1 MADKKVYRYPYTLI
15 TDSTDYLQIDIVEYV
30 PILSNTGSFTGR
42 PGTRR
47 VNNGTKRLKTI
58 LLPIPSNIQDGN
70 ATRFGD
76 SSLNSIAG
84 AALAG
89 IVKVMESGKAL
100 GNGGNFGEALGS
112 EASQAVQNTVN
123 SMGGIAGAQGFATR
137 FLASKAIGILGANV
151 TPDQI
156 LARQQGEILNPN
168 LELLFNG
175 PTLRSFRFQ
184 FKMTPRNDLE
194 GKEIKDLIR
203 CIKKNMAPKV
213 RGTTI
218 RNTANDIGNNV
229 NNTTFLKTPNVFELR
244 YRKGKGNHDFL
255 HSFKQCFLESINVN
269 YTGDGTYA
277 TYHDGTPVSIIM
289 DLTFKEIE
297 PIYDIDYDEEFVGP
311 LRSGSEAVKGAP
323 GGVGY

>member
-30 PILSNTGSFTGR
+30 PILSNTGSFAGR

-47 VNNGTKRLKTI
+47 VNNGTKRLETI

-70 ATRFGD
+70 ATKFGD

-84 AALAG
+84 AALGGIIKTMEAG
-89 IVKVMESGKAL
+89 STLK
-100 GNGGNFGEALGS
+100 FGEIKNAIEQGL
-112 EASQAVQNTVN
+112 ADTANA
-123 SMGGIAGAQGFATR
+123 GGGLAGAQGFVTR
-137 FLASKAIGILGANV
+137 SLASKAIGILGANV
-151 TPDQI
+151 TADQI

-184 FKMTPRNDLE
+184 FKMTPRNADE
-194 GKEIKDLIR
+194 GGEIKQLIR

-213 RGTTI
+213 KGTNI
-218 RNTANDIGNNV
+218 RNTPNDIGDNA

-244 YRKGKGNHDFL
+244 YRQGNIDHQFL

-277 TYHDGTPVSIIM
+277 TYDNGTPVSIIM

-297 PIYDIDYDEEFVGP
+297 PIYDIDYDVQ
-311 LRSGSEAVKGAP
+311 

>member
-30 PILSNTGSFTGR
+30 PVLSNTGNFAGR

-47 VNNGTKRLKTI
+47 VNNGTKRLETI

-70 ATRFGD
+70 ATKFGD

-84 AALAG
+84 AALGG
-89 IVKVMESGKAL
+89 IVNTMEAGATLNLGKVGQKFTEGLADTA
-100 GNGGNFGEALGS
+100 NAGGGL
-112 EASQAVQNTVN
+112 
-123 SMGGIAGAQGFATR
+123 AGAQGFVTR
-137 FLASKAIGILGANV
+137 SLASKAIGILGANV
-151 TPDQI
+151 TADQI

-194 GKEIKDLIR
+194 GQEIKQLIR

-213 RGTTI
+213 KGTNI
-218 RNTANDIGNNV
+218 RNTPNDIGDNA

-244 YRKGKGNHDFL
+244 YRQGNGDHQFL

-297 PIYDIDYDEEFVGP
+297 PIYDIDYDVQ
-311 LRSGSEAVKGAP
+311 

>member
-30 PILSNTGSFTGR
+30 PILSNTGSFAGR

-70 ATRFGD
+70 ATKFGD

-84 AALAG
+84 AALGG
-89 IVKVMESGKAL
+89 IVNTMEGGVTLNL
-100 GNGGNFGEALGS
+100 GEVGNRIRQGLADTANAGGGL
-112 EASQAVQNTVN
+112 
-123 SMGGIAGAQGFATR
+123 AGAQGFVTR
-137 FLASKAIGILGANV
+137 SLASKAIGILGANV
-151 TPDQI
+151 TADQI

-194 GKEIKDLIR
+194 GGEIKELIR

-213 RGTTI
+213 RGTNI
-218 RNTANDIGNNV
+218 RNTPNDIGDNA

-244 YRKGKGNHDFL
+244 YRQGNGDHQFL

-277 TYHDGTPVSIIM
+277 TYDDGTPVSIIM

-323 GGVGY
+323 RGVGY

>member
-30 PILSNTGSFTGR
+30 PILSNTGSFAGR

-47 VNNGTKRLKTI
+47 VNNGTKRLETI

-70 ATRFGD
+70 ATKFGD

-84 AALAG
+84 AAL
-89 IVKVMESGKAL
+89 
-100 GNGGNFGEALGS
+100 
-112 EASQAVQNTVN
+112 
-123 SMGGIAGAQGFATR
+123 GGIIKTMEAGATLNLGEVGNQISQGLTDTANAGGGLAGAQGFVTR
-137 FLASKAIGILGANV
+137 SLASKAIGILGANV
-151 TPDQI
+151 TADQI

-184 FKMTPRNDLE
+184 FKMTPRNADE
-194 GKEIKDLIR
+194 GGEIKQLIR

-213 RGTTI
+213 KGTNI
-218 RNTANDIGNNV
+218 RNTANDIGDNA

-244 YRKGKGNHDFL
+244 YRQGNGDHQFL

-297 PIYDIDYDEEFVGP
+297 PIYDIDYDVQ
-311 LRSGSEAVKGAP
+311 

>member
-15 TDSTDYLQIDIVEYV
+15 AESTDYLQIDIVEYV
-30 PILSNTGSFTGR
+30 PILSNTGNFAGR

-47 VNNGTKRLKTI
+47 VNNGTKRLETI

-70 ATRFGD
+70 ATKFGD

-84 AALAG
+84 AAL
-89 IVKVMESGKAL
+89 
-100 GNGGNFGEALGS
+100 
-112 EASQAVQNTVN
+112 
-123 SMGGIAGAQGFATR
+123 GGIINTMEAGATLNLGKVGQKFTEGLADTANAGGGLAGAQGFVTR
-137 FLASKAIGILGANV
+137 SLASKAIGILGANI
-151 TPDQI
+151 TADQI

-194 GKEIKDLIR
+194 GQEIKQLIR

-213 RGTTI
+213 KGTNI
-218 RNTANDIGNNV
+218 RNTPNDIGDNA

-244 YRKGKGNHDFL
+244 YRQGNGDHQFL

-297 PIYDIDYDEEFVGP
+297 PIYDIDYDVQ
-311 LRSGSEAVKGAP
+311 

>member
-30 PILSNTGSFTGR
+30 PVLSNTGSFAGR

-47 VNNGTKRLKTI
+47 VNNGTKRLETI

-70 ATRFGD
+70 ATKFGD

-84 AALAG
+84 AAL
-89 IVKVMESGKAL
+89 
-100 GNGGNFGEALGS
+100 
-112 EASQAVQNTVN
+112 
-123 SMGGIAGAQGFATR
+123 GGIIKTMEAGATLNLGEIKNAIEQGLADTANAGGGLTGAQGFVTR
-137 FLASKAIGILGANV
+137 SLASKAIGILGANV
-151 TPDQI
+151 TADQI

-194 GKEIKDLIR
+194 GQEIKQLIR

-213 RGTTI
+213 KGTNI
-218 RNTANDIGNNV
+218 RNTPNDIGDNA

-244 YRKGKGNHDFL
+244 YRQGNGDHQFL

-277 TYHDGTPVSIIM
+277 TYDDGTPVSIIM

-297 PIYDIDYDEEFVGP
+297 PIYDIDYDVQ
-311 LRSGSEAVKGAP
+311 

>member
-30 PILSNTGSFTGR
+30 PILSNTGSFAGR

-47 VNNGTKRLKTI
+47 VNNGTKRLETI

-70 ATRFGD
+70 ATKFGD

-84 AALAG
+84 AAL
-89 IVKVMESGKAL
+89 
-100 GNGGNFGEALGS
+100 
-112 EASQAVQNTVN
+112 
-123 SMGGIAGAQGFATR
+123 GGIIKTMEAGSTLNLGEVGNQISQGLADTANAGGGLAGAQGFVTR
-137 FLASKAIGILGANV
+137 SLASKAIGILGANV
-151 TPDQI
+151 TADQI

-184 FKMTPRNDLE
+184 FKMTPRNFDE
-194 GKEIKDLIR
+194 GQEIKQLIR

-213 RGTTI
+213 KGTNI
-218 RNTANDIGNNV
+218 RNTPNDIGDNA

-244 YRKGKGNHDFL
+244 YRQGNGDHQFL

-277 TYHDGTPVSIIM
+277 TYDDGTPVSIIM

-297 PIYDIDYDEEFVGP
+297 PIYDIDYDVQ
-311 LRSGSEAVKGAP
+311 

>member
-30 PILSNTGSFTGR
+30 PIVSNTGSFSGR

-47 VNNGTKRLKTI
+47 GNSGTKRLKTI

-70 ATRFGD
+70 STKFGD

-84 AALAG
+84 AALSG
-89 IVKVMESGKAL
+89 IKDIMETGKAL
-100 GNGGNFGEALGS
+100 GGDGDFIQSMTTALGGTAES
-112 EASQAVQNTVN
+112 VGGAV
-123 SMGGIAGAQGFATR
+123 GGVAGAQGFVTR
-137 FLASKAIGILGANV
+137 SLASKAIGILGANI

-156 LARQQGEILNPN
+156 LARQSGEILNPN

-184 FKMTPRNDLE
+184 FKMIPRNKDE
-194 GKEIKDLIR
+194 SDEIKQLIR
-203 CIKKNMAPKV
+203 CIKMHMAPKV
-213 RGTTI
+213 KGTTI
-218 RNTANDIGNNV
+218 EN
-229 NNTTFLKTPNVFELR
+229 TFLKTPDVFELR
-244 YRKGKGNHDFL
+244 YRQGNQDHQFL
-255 HSFKQCFLESINVN
+255 HSFKQCFLESISVN

-277 TYHDGTPVSIIM
+277 TYDDGTPVSILM

-297 PIYDIDYDEEFVGP
+297 PIYDIDYD
-311 LRSGSEAVKGAP
+311 SNST
-323 GGVGY
+323 GVGY

>member
-30 PILSNTGSFTGR
+30 PVLSNTGNFAGR

-47 VNNGTKRLKTI
+47 VNNGTKRLETI

-70 ATRFGD
+70 ATKFGD

-84 AALAG
+84 AAL
-89 IVKVMESGKAL
+89 
-100 GNGGNFGEALGS
+100 
-112 EASQAVQNTVN
+112 
-123 SMGGIAGAQGFATR
+123 GGIIKTMEAGSTLNLGEVGNRINQGLADTANAGGGLAGAQGFVTR
-137 FLASKAIGILGANV
+137 SLASKAIGILGANV
-151 TPDQI
+151 TADQI

-184 FKMTPRNDLE
+184 FKMTPRNFDE
-194 GKEIKDLIR
+194 GQEIKQLIR

-213 RGTTI
+213 KGTNI
-218 RNTANDIGNNV
+218 RNTPNDIGDNA

-244 YRKGKGNHDFL
+244 YRQGNGDHQFL

-297 PIYDIDYDEEFVGP
+297 PIYDIDYDVQ
-311 LRSGSEAVKGAP
+311 

>member
-30 PILSNTGSFTGR
+30 PILSNTGSFAGR

-70 ATRFGD
+70 ATKFGD

-84 AALAG
+84 AALGG
-89 IVKVMESGKAL
+89 IVNTMEAGATLNL
-100 GNGGNFGEALGS
+100 GEVGNRIRQGLADTANAGGGL
-112 EASQAVQNTVN
+112 
-123 SMGGIAGAQGFATR
+123 AGAQGFVTR
-137 FLASKAIGILGANV
+137 SLASKAIGILGANV
-151 TPDQI
+151 TADQI

-194 GKEIKDLIR
+194 GGEIKELIR

-213 RGTTI
+213 RGTNI
-218 RNTANDIGNNV
+218 RNTPNDIGDNA

-244 YRKGKGNHDFL
+244 YRQGNGDHQFL

-277 TYHDGTPVSIIM
+277 TYDDGTPVSIIM

-323 GGVGY
+323 RGVGY

>member
-30 PILSNTGSFTGR
+30 PVLSNTGNFAGR

-47 VNNGTKRLKTI
+47 VNNGTKRLETI

-70 ATRFGD
+70 ATKFGD

-84 AALAG
+84 AAL
-89 IVKVMESGKAL
+89 
-100 GNGGNFGEALGS
+100 
-112 EASQAVQNTVN
+112 
-123 SMGGIAGAQGFATR
+123 GGIIKTMEAGSTLNLGEVGNRINQGLADTANAGGGLAGAQGFVTR
-137 FLASKAIGILGANV
+137 SLASKAIGILGANV
-151 TPDQI
+151 TADQI

-184 FKMTPRNDLE
+184 FKMTPRNFDE
-194 GKEIKDLIR
+194 GQEIKQLIR

-213 RGTTI
+213 KGTNI
-218 RNTANDIGNNV
+218 RNTANDIGDNA

-244 YRKGKGNHDFL
+244 YRQGNGDHQFL

-297 PIYDIDYDEEFVGP
+297 PIYDIDYDVQ
-311 LRSGSEAVKGAP
+311 